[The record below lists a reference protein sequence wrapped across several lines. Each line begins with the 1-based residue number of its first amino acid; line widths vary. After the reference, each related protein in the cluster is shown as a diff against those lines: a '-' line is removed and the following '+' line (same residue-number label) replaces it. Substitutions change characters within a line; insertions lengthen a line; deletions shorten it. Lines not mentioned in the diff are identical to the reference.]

1 MMLILPLPV
10 EAVGHNLTEAVMC
23 YLQKDSEGFVLQ
35 DCLHG
40 TCADCGWPA
49 ASCGRVRQLLA
60 VLWHVPLCCLFWV
73 CKIHFLF
80 LTPFISGGSTLISLG
95 THNDTPL
102 LVNFPQVWKVV
113 ISCYCYMHAS
123 WSFFFFFFNS
133 TLTFSGLGGSTRRQE
148 KMPESAF
155 HGLIMWFT
163 TFYFVI
169 YLLIS

>member
-1 MMLILPLPV
+1 
-10 EAVGHNLTEAVMC
+10 MC

-35 DCLHG
+35 DCVHG

-49 ASCGRVRQLLA
+49 ASYGRVRQLVA
-60 VLWHVPLCCLFWV
+60 LCCLFWV
-73 CKIHFLF
+73 CKIHLLF
-80 LTPFISGGSTLISLG
+80 LTPFIRGGSTLISPG

-123 WSFFFFFFNS
+123 WSFFSVSFFNS
-133 TLTFSGLGGSTRRQE
+133 TLTLSGLGGSTRRRE